1 MAVLIKDDEVDAL
14 IRMLAK
20 RTGVSMTDA
29 VKEAVREQLKRVP
42 LSEAEIA
49 ERRKKLAELIAKADA
64 MPTLDHRT
72 PDEIIGYNKDG
83 LFD

>member
-1 MAVLIKDDEVDAL
+1 MAVLIKDDEADAL
-14 IRMLAK
+14 IRTLAK
-20 RTGVSMTDA
+20 RTGASMTDA

-42 LSEAEIA
+42 LREAEIA
-49 ERRKKLAELIAKADA
+49 ERRKKLAAVIAAFDA
-64 MPTLDHRT
+64 MPTVDHRT

>member
-1 MAVLIKDDEVDAL
+1 MAVLIKDDEADAL
-14 IRMLAK
+14 IRTLAK
-20 RTGVSMTDA
+20 RTGTSMTDA

-49 ERRKKLAELIAKADA
+49 ERCKKVAAIIAAFDA